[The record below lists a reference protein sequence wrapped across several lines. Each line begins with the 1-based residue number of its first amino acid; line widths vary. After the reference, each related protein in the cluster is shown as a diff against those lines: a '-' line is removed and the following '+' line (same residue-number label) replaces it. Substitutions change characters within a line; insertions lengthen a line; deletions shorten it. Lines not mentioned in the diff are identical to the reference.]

1 MPPIR
6 VERQLLPTDRI
17 GSEERFQQIVV
28 LFGCERRLGDIS
40 PLKRKT
46 VQTLLAILL
55 ALRGSKPPEKSKPA
69 VQAPQARVGM
79 EATPTASSSQGGF
92 RTYER
97 GSIKVFESC
106 SSQQHPDCQ
115 SQTHIRYVATAPS
128 LSALPG
134 AWSQWPGLDDSCPF
148 FDFKLPISRTNSR
161 YSGTA
166 RMNQY

>member
-1 MPPIR
+1 
-6 VERQLLPTDRI
+6 
-17 GSEERFQQIVV
+17 
-28 LFGCERRLGDIS
+28 
-40 PLKRKT
+40 
-46 VQTLLAILL
+46 
-55 ALRGSKPPEKSKPA
+55 
-69 VQAPQARVGM
+69 M

-134 AWSQWPGLDDSCPF
+134 AWSQWPGLNRRPTVYETVALPLSYIGLAIKINDLNRVISSGFRWFAYSVYMYGVLPLLREPYHHGRSANSKRIPF
-148 FDFKLPISRTNSR
+148 RSIHSARICFATSQAATICEWSGSWQVNSPTP
-161 YSGTA
+161 GTHVL
-166 RMNQY
+166 